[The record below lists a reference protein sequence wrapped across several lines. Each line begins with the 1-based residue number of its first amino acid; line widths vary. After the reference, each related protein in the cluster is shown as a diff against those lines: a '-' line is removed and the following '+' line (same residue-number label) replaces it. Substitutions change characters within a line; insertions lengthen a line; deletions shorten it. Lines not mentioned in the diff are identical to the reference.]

1 MDEGE
6 ALRMEFLKDT
16 GYIFTLGRL
25 ENFLGRPIML
35 PQDVRL
41 GYEGLERA
49 RKANQVAGIPIGLV
63 QHLIVWMMEKGHNGR
78 FPGRTVAIL
87 KKAPNASAMPL
98 KNLAMVPRHSRVG
111 DYICH
116 FGKSD
121 SRKPFILWKLQDSTS
136 TAIMPQMPI
145 RLERV
150 DHAALRDTGRQSN
163 KSPNRERED

>member
-6 ALRMEFLKDT
+6 APQMEFLEDT
-16 GYIFTLGRL
+16 GYIFILRRL

-35 PQDVRL
+35 PQDMRL

-49 RKANQVAGIPIGLV
+49 RKANQVAGIPNGLV
-63 QHLIVWMMEKGHNGR
+63 QYLIVWVMEKDDNER

-87 KKAPNASAMPL
+87 KKARNALTMPL
-98 KNLAMVPRHSRVG
+98 KNLGMVPRHSRVG

-121 SRKPFILWKLQDSTS
+121 SRTPFILRKLRDST
-136 TAIMPQMPI
+136 TTEIMPQMPTG
-145 RLERV
+145 LERV
-150 DHAALRDTGRQSN
+150 GHAALQDTRRQSN
-163 KSPNRERED
+163 ESPN